1 MKEIYNM
8 LKKENIQIISKVK
21 DWREAIHVAVQPLVD
36 GGYCEAR
43 YIDEIIKNTEKLGPY
58 YVLCE
63 NLALIHGST
72 DQGVLKRQIAITLL
86 EEPIRFKE
94 DGYSVR
100 VMVTLA
106 ATDSESHMEILQA
119 MSELFSEEDS
129 VRSILNA
136 RTENEIYDLF
146 VHAAEDK

>member
-21 DWREAIHVAVQPLVD
+21 DWREAIHVAVQPLVN

-63 NLALIHGST
+63 NLALVHGST

-86 EEPIRFKE
+86 EEPIKFKE
-94 DGYSVR
+94 DGYNVR

-106 ATDSESHMEILQA
+106 ASDSDSHMEILQA
-119 MSELFSEEDS
+119 MSQLFSEQDS
-129 VRSILNA
+129 VQNILNA

-146 VHAAEDK
+146 IHATEDK

>member
-1 MKEIYNM
+1 M
-8 LKKENIQIISKVK
+8 
-21 DWREAIHVAVQPLVD
+21 QPLVN

-63 NLALIHGST
+63 NLALVHGST

-86 EEPIRFKE
+86 EEPIKFKE
-94 DGYSVR
+94 DGYNVR

-106 ATDSESHMEILQA
+106 ATDSDSHMEILQA
-119 MSELFSEEDS
+119 MSQLFSEQDS
-129 VRSILNA
+129 VQNILNA

-146 VHAAEDK
+146 IHATEDK

>member
-21 DWREAIHVAVQPLVD
+21 DWREAIHVAVQPLVN

-63 NLALIHGST
+63 NLALVHGST

-86 EEPIRFKE
+86 EEPIKFKE
-94 DGYSVR
+94 DGYNVR

-106 ATDSESHMEILQA
+106 ATDSDSHMEILQA
-119 MSELFSEEDS
+119 MSQLFSDS
-129 VRSILNA
+129 VQNILNA

-146 VHAAEDK
+146 IHATEDK

>member
-21 DWREAIHVAVQPLVD
+21 DWREAIYVAVQPLVN

-63 NLALIHGST
+63 NLALVHGST

-86 EEPIRFKE
+86 EEPIKFKE
-94 DGYSVR
+94 DGYNVR

-106 ATDSESHMEILQA
+106 ATDSDSHMEILQA
-119 MSELFSEEDS
+119 MSQLFSEQDS
-129 VRSILNA
+129 VQNILNA

-146 VHAAEDK
+146 IHATEDK

>member
-21 DWREAIHVAVQPLVD
+21 DWREAIHVAVQPLVN

-63 NLALIHGST
+63 NLALVHGRT

-86 EEPIRFKE
+86 EEPIKFKE
-94 DGYSVR
+94 DGYNVR

-106 ATDSESHMEILQA
+106 ATDSDSHMEILQA
-119 MSELFSEEDS
+119 MSQLFSEQDS
-129 VRSILNA
+129 VQNILNA

-146 VHAAEDK
+146 IHATEDK

>member
-1 MKEIYNM
+1 M

-21 DWREAIHVAVQPLVD
+21 DWREAIHVAVQPLVN

-63 NLALIHGST
+63 NLALVHGST

-86 EEPIRFKE
+86 EEPIKFKE
-94 DGYSVR
+94 DGYNVR

-106 ATDSESHMEILQA
+106 ATDSDSHMEILQA
-119 MSELFSEEDS
+119 MSQLFSEQDS
-129 VRSILNA
+129 VQNILNA

-146 VHAAEDK
+146 IHATEDK